1 MKKIFTFLLLLTA
14 VAGSAQKVS
23 GIVKGHLQDIAGDP
37 LPEATIT
44 VMRSQDSTLIG
55 FTLTSSSG
63 YFESKNLNA
72 GSYYLMLSYQG
83 FESIKKSFSIT
94 AEKPMADLG
103 AVKLEKAYKTLGEVV
118 VTDEVP
124 IRIKGDTLS
133 YNANSFKTKPNANV
147 EELLKKLPGVQVER
161 DGTVKAQ
168 GENVQKVYV
177 DGKEFFGNDPKLAT
191 RNLSADMIESV
202 DVFDDMSEQS
212 KFNKI
217 DDGSRSKAINLK
229 LKKDKKKG
237 VFGKVN
243 AGYGT
248 DNRYDAGLS
257 TNFFKGAKQVSVI
270 AKANNT
276 NNLGF
281 TMSDMMGMFG
291 SGGFG
296 GGMGAMMGGGGGTVM
311 SGGGMAGAMGGMR
324 MMGSG
329 PAMLGGGMSSGPTG
343 ITKSA
348 TGGINYRDVWS
359 PKVDLSSSYFFN
371 HANAF
376 NQRNSFRQDFL
387 STRKQNTDRQTI
399 SENNNNN
406 HRINMNLTYR
416 IDSLNSL
423 IYSPSINFQNSENYS
438 DDTSTIFVEQGGKR
452 FKSGELKTLNEGE
465 GHGVNWNNNLTWRR
479 KLNKPGRTLSVAV
492 TNTFGRTER
501 DGQMRTNQ
509 KFYRNDGQLFRDSI
523 GNQQFSVDGKTDNYG
538 VNISYTEPVSR
549 KNIWEINYGY
559 NSNRNE
565 SDRKTYEY
573 SSASGKF
580 DRVIERQTNHF
591 VNHNTFNRVGTNWRF
606 IEKKY
611 NYQIGISVQQTEL
624 FSKNLSTKT
633 NIEQKNINL
642 FPTASFNYQFARNRS
657 LRFNYRGR
665 TNQPS
670 VTQLQPIRDETNAP
684 YFTEG
689 NPDLRQEFVNNFS
702 LSYNFFDMIKFRN
715 MFAFVTFG
723 NTYNKIINSTTFLDR
738 DSVKQLTRPVN
749 IDGTYFANGNFN
761 IGFPIKRM
769 KGGNFNTTTRISY
782 NKDASLVN
790 GARNNIT
797 NLTLGEDLRLS
808 YNYKEKIDIGV
819 TAGVTYNSVG
829 YSIQKQNNEDY
840 FTHVYSA
847 DFTYTFKKGLIFST
861 DIDYT
866 ANTGRADGF
875 NQNFTMWNASIAKQV
890 LKSKRGEVKVS
901 VYDILKQNQSII
913 RNVRDNYIE
922 DVQSI
927 VLQRFFSL
935 GFTYNINRM
944 GGKNM
949 MPRNLERATRGV
961 RIGM

>member
-1 MKKIFTFLLLLTA
+1 MKKIFTFLLLLSA
-14 VAGSAQKVS
+14 MAGNAQKVS
-23 GIVKGHLQDIAGDP
+23 GIVKGHLQDISGDP

-44 VMRSQDSTLIG
+44 VMRSQDSTLVG

-72 GSYYLMLSYQG
+72 GNYYLMLSYQG

-94 AEKPMADLG
+94 SEKPMADLG

-237 VFGKVN
+237 VFGKVYG
-243 AGYGT
+243 GYGT
-248 DNRYDAGLS
+248 EDRYDAGLS
-257 TNFFKGAKQVSVI
+257 TNFFKGATQVSVI

-296 GGMGAMMGGGGGTVM
+296 GFSGGGMGGMMGGGSSMM
-311 SGGGMAGAMGGMR
+311 SMGGGGMGGMR

-329 PAMLGGGMSSGPTG
+329 PAMLGGGASSGPTG

-359 PKVDLSSSYFFN
+359 PKLDIASSYFFN

-376 NQRNSFRQDFL
+376 NQRNSFRQTFL
-387 STRKQNTDRQTI
+387 ADSSQNATRQTT

-406 HRINMNLTYR
+406 HRINLNLNWKL
-416 IDSLNSL
+416 DSLNS
-423 IYSPSINFQNSENYS
+423 IVYTPNINFQNSELYS
-438 DDTSTIFVEQGGKR
+438 DDTLGTVIDN
-452 FKSGELKTLNEGE
+452 KSKTYMVNESRTMNE
-465 GHGVNWNNNLTWRR
+465 SAGHGVNWNNNLIWRR
-479 KLNKPGRTLSVAV
+479 KLNKPGRTLSVSLS
-492 TNTFGRTER
+492 NTYGRTER
-501 DGQMRTNQ
+501 DGFTRSKQSFFN
-509 KFYRNDGQLFRDSI
+509 RNGFKVKDSLI
-523 GNQQFSVDGKTDNYG
+523 NQQFTVDGLTDNYG
-538 VNISYTEPVSR
+538 INISYTEPLSR
-549 KNIWEINYGY
+549 TKIWEVNYGY
-559 NSNRNE
+559 NNNRNE
-565 SDRKTYEY
+565 SDRITN
-573 SSASGKF
+573 AFDALSGKYEKP
-580 DRVIERQTNHF
+580 VAPLTNHF
-591 VNHNTFNRVGTNWRF
+591 VNQNVFSRVGTNLRF
-606 IEKKY
+606 VQKKY
-611 NYQIGISVQQTEL
+611 NYQLGIAVQQTLLE
-624 FSKNLSTKT
+624 SDNLSTKT
-633 NIEQKNINL
+633 NIRQRYTNL

-665 TNQPS
+665 TNQPT
-670 VTQLQPIRDETNAP
+670 VTQLQPIRDVSNPP
-684 YFTEG
+684 YFSEG
-689 NPDLRQEFVNNFS
+689 NPDLRQEFINNFT

-723 NTYNKIINSTTFLDR
+723 NTYNKIVNSTTQLGLGN
-738 DSVKQLTRPVN
+738 QLTRPENV
-749 IDGTYFANGNFN
+749 DGTYFLSGNFN
-761 IGFPIKRM
+761 FGLPIKRM

-782 NKDASLVN
+782 NRDASLIDDEKN
-790 GARNNIT
+790 FIK
-797 NLTLGEDLRLS
+797 NLSIGEDLRLS
-808 YNYKEKIDIGV
+808 YNYKEKLDLGV
-819 TAGVTYNSVG
+819 TASINYNSVG
-829 YSIQKQNNEDY
+829 YTIQQQRNDDF

-847 DFTYTFKKGLIFST
+847 DFTYTFKKGLILST

-901 VYDILKQNQSII
+901 VYDILKQNQSIT

-922 DVQSI
+922 DVQNN

-935 GFTYNINRM
+935 SFTYNINRM
-944 GGKNM
+944 GGKSM